1 MQILVS
7 AAQTPGINAISPA
20 TNSGRGEGSEPL
32 TLRQKD
38 WSARRN
44 SVRSLSHKMLLQ
56 DHALLGLISRRYI
69 DIHGMNLV

>member
-44 SVRSLSHKMLLQ
+44 SVRSLSHKMF
-56 DHALLGLISRRYI
+56 HALLGLISRRYI